1 MNREQKV
8 AWFIV
13 VNFTIA
19 IIISLTA
26 FVILYVKVGTP
37 KAFAAIAFLGLCG
50 ISGLSPLMFKK
61 DKGAVVRDERDK
73 TICLKAARAGFA
85 LSYLFVGLACMLPFS
100 IMEPNATIQ
109 VRWLPCIFMG
119 ACLTSCYVRSITLLV
134 LYGRSGKNIEA
145 VLETGEIS

>member
-13 VNFTIA
+13 INFTIA

-26 FVILYVKVGTP
+26 FVILYVRVGTP
-37 KAFAAIAFLGLCG
+37 KAFVAIAFLGICG
-50 ISGLSPLMFKK
+50 ISGLSPLIFKK

-73 TICLKAARAGFA
+73 TISLKAARAGFGS
-85 LSYLFVGLACMLPFS
+85 SYLFVGLACMLPFS
-100 IMEPNATIQ
+100 IMGPNATIF

-119 ACLTSCYVRSITLLV
+119 ACLTSAYVRSITLLV
-134 LYGRSGKNIEA
+134 LYGRNGKNIEV
-145 VLETGEIS
+145 VLETGEVS

>member
-8 AWFIV
+8 AWFV
-13 VNFTIA
+13 VINVTIA

-37 KAFAAIAFLGLCG
+37 KAFAAFAFLGICG

-73 TICLKAARAGFA
+73 TISLKAAWAGFGS
-85 LSYLFVGLACMLPFS
+85 SYLFVGLACMLPFS
-100 IMEPNATIQ
+100 IMGPNATIQ
-109 VRWLPCIFMG
+109 VRWLPYIFMG
-119 ACLTSCYVRSITLLV
+119 ACLTSFYVRSITLLV
-134 LYGRSGKNIEA
+134 LYGRSGKNIET
-145 VLETGEIS
+145 VSETGGVS

>member
-13 VNFTIA
+13 INFTIA

-37 KAFAAIAFLGLCG
+37 KAFAAIAFLAICA
-50 ISGLSPLMFKK
+50 ISGLSPLMFKE

-73 TICLKAARAGFA
+73 TISRYAALAGFGS
-85 LSYLFVGLACMLPFS
+85 SYLFVGLACMLPFS
-100 IMEPNATIQ
+100 IMGYDATIS
-109 VRWLPCIFMG
+109 VSWLPNIFMG
-119 ACLTSCYVRSITLLV
+119 AGLTLFYVRSITLLV

-145 VLETGEIS
+145 VLETGEVS